1 MNSNYLNEYSSLLE
15 RILSVAANKQYS
27 NRMVEREIAYS
38 SFFQNI
44 EREKDGHASIIDDV
58 SLVNQIFNDSTL
70 DLDAIPFYNECAW
83 AAESYIRIQEETRLT
98 FEAIF
103 LYIPIE
109 KMYGYFP
116 IFHEMDFSQIVDE
129 FKRLFSLR
137 STLDLLAER
146 FNFSLKHIS
155 KETGI
160 SYDTLFSYKQRR
172 RDIKKMN
179 ADSAYVLASTL
190 RARIETLLEIKV

>member
-1 MNSNYLNEYSSLLE
+1 MNSHYLDEYSNLLE
-15 RILSVAANKQYS
+15 RIFSVAIYKHYVSQ
-27 NRMVEREIAYS
+27 MVEKEISYS

-44 EREKDGHASIIDDV
+44 EKEKNGYASIIVDTI
-58 SLVNQIFNDSTL
+58 LAKQIFKDESLELDSV
-70 DLDAIPFYNECAW
+70 PYYSQCAW

-179 ADSAYVLASTL
+179 ADSAYVLASIL